1 MDFAEYLKNFKFD
14 YTSSHPDIEYLNKVK
29 VTHTIS
35 RGLAELYKIQPK
47 NPTTFLANWLLNE
60 SRSSEIIKQS
70 EENKKIKEDIKKHYD
85 IIKAKREE
93 EAKLI
98 QEQQEKI
105 QKEKENFIE
114 KIKSCTDFED
124 NMNYYCEE
132 LKKFANATGVYVS
145 IYDKKRKPTI
155 SEEDDENSH
164 LLEEKA
170 LRYINFCNDH
180 QFMKNKYLDA
190 GNGITYKLI
199 FPGEETTVVDGD
211 NINLNN
217 NQGIDENISNQNPEN
232 AEHQNHNEPDSSITK
247 SEENLAEIYEKEVVM
262 RPEMKFFR
270 EPRLGCYLAVD
281 MSYLSS
287 LNNDSLVSAI
297 NNFIEFRSNISAQEE
312 RRRQHDLRTA
322 ELQKE
327 RIEASASGNYP
338 NEELNKLNEELF
350 ETFNEEPVKLQDF
363 YKIEKKLILSL
374 DTLGQDR
381 EFSDEEKKLIHR
393 IIRAIKLTWEKLEE
407 KLLLKDR
414 DLKMEIDDINKIL
427 NEMYTYDKLLLE
439 EEKFIKERFDSDQFK
454 DNPIKDEKLKQIQT
468 EISKTKF
475 IMKYFFDDENIETV
489 FLKYSELEFVKF
501 DSLFQNILYF
511 IGVNN
516 RDINEENTN
525 KLEWKKAKKFWNIKV
540 IEKLRDYSP
549 IGPKLGKV
557 NPYSYVNRIINNLEN
572 LSPRREEIR
581 AESFVLDRLL
591 EFMLLILKIRRD
603 DIMIR
608 REEISEMMEKRNVAI
623 VNHKEREERRSRD
636 LEEARNSF
644 TANRNIDDADGD
656 DQNNQDVQEFNE
668 EDFLKKWDEENP
680 EIEIP
685 EEVFYDEDGD
695 YEIEKL

>member
-29 VTHTIS
+29 VSHTIS

-60 SRSSEIIKQS
+60 SRSSEIIKQF
-70 EENKKIKEDIKKHYD
+70 EENKKIKEDIKNHYD
-85 IIKAKREE
+85 ITKTKREE

-98 QEQQEKI
+98 QEHQDKI
-105 QKEKENFIE
+105 QREKENFIE
-114 KIKSCTDFED
+114 KVKSCTDFED
-124 NMNYYCEE
+124 NMNYFCEE
-132 LKKFANATGVYVS
+132 LKKFVNATGVYVS
-145 IYDKKRKPTI
+145 IYDKKRKNLI
-155 SEEDDENSH
+155 SEDDDENSH

-170 LRYINFCNDH
+170 LRYIYFCNDH
-180 QFMKNKYLDA
+180 QFMKNKYLEA

-217 NQGIDENISNQNPEN
+217 NQGDENISNQNPEN
-232 AEHQNHNEPDSSITK
+232 AEQNNPIEVDSSRMT
-247 SEENLAEIYEKEVVM
+247 SEHNLAKIYEKEVVM

-270 EPRLGCYLAVD
+270 EPRLGCYLALD

-297 NNFIEFRSNISAQEE
+297 NNFIELRSNIAAQGE
-312 RRRQHDLRTA
+312 RRRQHDLRMA

-327 RIEASASGNYP
+327 RMEASASGSNP
-338 NEELNKLNEELF
+338 NEELF
-350 ETFNEEPVKLQDF
+350 ENFNEEPVKLQDF
-363 YKIEKKLILSL
+363 NKIEKKLIISI

-381 EFSDEEKKLIHR
+381 EFSEEENKLIHR
-393 IIRAIKLTWEKLEE
+393 IVRAIKLTWEKLEE

-414 DLKMEIDDINKIL
+414 DVKIEIDNINRIL
-427 NEMYTYDKLLLE
+427 NEMYTYDKLILE
-439 EEKFIKERFDSDQFK
+439 EDKFIKEHFDSEQFK
-454 DNPIKDEKLKQIQT
+454 DNQIKDEKLKQIET
-468 EISKTKF
+468 ELTKAKF
-475 IMKYFFDDENIETV
+475 IMKSFLDDENIETI
-489 FLKYSELEFVKF
+489 FLKYAELEFVQF

-511 IGVNN
+511 IGVKN

-540 IEKLRDYSP
+540 LEKLRDYSP
-549 IGPKLGKV
+549 IGPKPGKV
-557 NPYSYVNRIINNLEN
+557 NPYSYINRIINNLEN
-572 LSPRREEIR
+572 FSTRREEIR

-591 EFMLLILKIRRD
+591 EFMLLTLKIRRD
-603 DIMIR
+603 DIINR
-608 REEISEMMEKRNVAI
+608 REEISELMEKRNIAI
-623 VNHKEREERRSRD
+623 LSHKEREERRSRD

-644 TANRNIDDADGD
+644 TANRNIDNADDDD
-656 DQNNQDVQEFNE
+656 DQNYQEVQEFNE
-668 EDFLKKWDEENP
+668 EEFLKKWDEENP
-680 EIEIP
+680 QIEIP
-685 EEVFYDEDGD
+685 EEVFYHEDGD